1 MGNRCRRNGCPKSAF
16 LGCTSF
22 TGVGR
27 PPCCLQIGLWV
38 SRFMMTSSR
47 DTAQP
52 VFSRKLNSTPPLL
65 LESLTSVYAWPGLQV
80 HADYASCTAHL
91 SLLHVQAERK
101 AKCMPRG
108 RVHVIEA
115 DYWCKDGLTMCF
127 ELLRLHVQHLP
138 SSEESRRSEAE
149 EAKSL

>member
-1 MGNRCRRNGCPKSAF
+1 MPPEWLPQVRLP
-16 LGCTSF
+16 
-22 TGVGR
+22 GVYEFYR
-27 PPCCLQIGLWV
+27 SQPP
-38 SRFMMTSSR
+38 
-47 DTAQP
+47 A
-52 VFSRKLNSTPPLL
+52 LL
-65 LESLTSVYAWPGLQV
+65 LADRALGFQIYDDVFQGHRPARVLKEAKLDATFAVGVADQRIRLARASGARGLCQL
-80 HADYASCTAHL
+80 HAHL